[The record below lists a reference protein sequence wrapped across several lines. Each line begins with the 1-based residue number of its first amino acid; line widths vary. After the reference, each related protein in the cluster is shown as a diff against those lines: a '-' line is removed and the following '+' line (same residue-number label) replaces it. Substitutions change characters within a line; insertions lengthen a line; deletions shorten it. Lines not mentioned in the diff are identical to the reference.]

1 MLLLNQIVPRVFYLH
16 ISDGYLEKHN
26 VWGRGL
32 IMKSWNEFTQ
42 QNRKYGLVSWL
53 IFMLK

>member
-32 IMKSWNEFTQ
+32 IMKSWNVFTQ